1 MNVLRI
7 EYIECVE
14 RLQDI
19 LKSIEKTFNFDYNI
33 LNKEVGT
40 IDEAYPF
47 PANIAY

>member
-1 MNVLRI
+1 MDVSGLFLI
-7 EYIECVE
+7 S
-14 RLQDI
+14 

-47 PANIAY
+47 PANIVY